1 MSLMCILR
9 RLKSHLESFK
19 KMFETSLPS
28 DLDSDNYSE
37 KLKERERAFDFEE
50 IRIEQGRVI

>member
-1 MSLMCILR
+1 
-9 RLKSHLESFK
+9 
-19 KMFETSLPS
+19 MFETSLPS

-37 KLKERERAFDFEE
+37 KLKERERAFDFRRE